1 MAMALYPSHFT
12 SKTQSGSSNGL
23 STRVASMGFTR
34 LGCGLFSAGELIFL
48 TGLVFTLT
56 TIWNG
61 IYPLT
66 DYKTMPSGLKPK
78 AQSLKLN

>member
-1 MAMALYPSHFT
+1 
-12 SKTQSGSSNGL
+12 
-23 STRVASMGFTR
+23 MGFTR
-34 LGCGLFSAGELIFL
+34 LGIGLFSAGDLIFL

-66 DYKTMPSGLKPK
+66 DYKTVPLASLKPK
-78 AQSLKLN
+78 TKLVMHKYSNMGMIKGVI